1 MLTSNEYLLGRTAT
15 DVLER
20 LKAVARKL
28 HKQIRAADP
37 QAANSPAIA
46 RARVVREFATSTD
59 EELVAGLQR
68 RHCLNVIAAELGF
81 RVWAELAHALEG
93 GTCKQSY
100 GTLLCPGRM
109 MAHQNIW
116 LADYEEAV
124 RIREEHGGFLLGY
137 RKQYFIADRDYVHE
151 LGLDPECEDWA
162 RMQNNWIEPKDN
174 NARARLYARL
184 CAERLPA

>member
-1 MLTSNEYLLGRTAT
+1 MGPIEEQTMLTSNEYLLGRTAT

-20 LKAVARKL
+20 LKAVAKKL

-81 RVWAELAHALEG
+81 R
-93 GTCKQSY
+93 
-100 GTLLCPGRM
+100 
-109 MAHQNIW
+109 
-116 LADYEEAV
+116 
-124 RIREEHGGFLLGY
+124 
-137 RKQYFIADRDYVHE
+137 
-151 LGLDPECEDWA
+151 
-162 RMQNNWIEPKDN
+162 
-174 NARARLYARL
+174 
-184 CAERLPA
+184 